1 MENKKRK
8 ILLCSPINVQGG
20 ITQWTKHIQ
29 DYYNSVPE
37 SSVEL
42 EFFAMD
48 RSGYIPEKM
57 FFIKRAVWGIRDY
70 VGLARNLLNKVKYNN
85 NYHIVHLASSASISL
100 VKDIYILKRLRR
112 FGVKSVIHF
121 HFGRI
126 PQLFKLQNWEWKLIT
141 RVISLATSVIV
152 IDKSSYE
159 TLLKAGFTNVFLL
172 PNPLSPSV
180 ESLIKENSGVKRVDN
195 KILFAGHVIK
205 TKGVFELITACQD
218 IPDIE
223 LKLIGKVLPEI
234 EYELKELWRTA
245 KGQLVITNN
254 IPFEEVIQEMLSCSL
269 FVLPTYTEGFPNVI
283 LESMA
288 CGCTIITTP
297 VGAIPEML
305 EIGGDSPCGI
315 CVEPQTVAPLKTAIV
330 QLLEDRGLA
339 KKLAENAINR
349 VTKEYS
355 MEMVWQQMN
364 MIWYKTLSI

>member
-1 MENKKRK
+1 MKNRCKV
-8 ILLCSPINVQGG
+8 LLCSPMNVQGG
-20 ITQWTKHIQ
+20 ITQWTKHIKG
-29 DYYNSVPE
+29 YYDSVGGHTID
-37 SSVEL
+37 L
-42 EFFAMD
+42 DFFAMD

-57 FFIKRAVWGIRDY
+57 FFLKRAVWGIRDY

-85 NYHIVHLASSASISL
+85 NYHIVHLASSASVSL
-100 VKDIYILKRLRR
+100 VKDLYILKRLKRLE
-112 FGVKSVIHF
+112 VKTAIHF

-126 PQLFKLQNWEWKLIT
+126 PQLFKSQNWEWKLIT
-141 RVISLATSVIV
+141 RVISLATSVVV
-152 IDKSSYE
+152 IDKSSYD

-180 ESLIKENSGVKRVDN
+180 ESLVKENLGVKRVDN
-195 KILFAGHVIK
+195 KILFAGHLIK
-205 TKGVFELITACQD
+205 TKGIFELMAACHD

-234 EYELKELWRTA
+234 ECELKELWRSA

-305 EIGGDSPCGI
+305 EIGGDNSCGI
-315 CVEPQTVAPLKTAIV
+315 CVEPQTVAPLKAAIA
-330 QLLEDRGLA
+330 QLLKDRALA
-339 KKLAENAINR
+339 RKLAENAINR

-355 MEMVWQQMN
+355 MEIVWQQMN
-364 MIWYKTLSI
+364 MIWNKTLSI